1 MVAPG
6 HPDKFT
12 EFQTRMLAITPV
24 KIYREGSALI
34 LCQAEHHIITNSV
47 GQTRLLCLSKPESS
61 MAAQGVRWLPIL
73 SQKHHLSSSS
83 HLPGREQGSPVKW
96 DYMSVLTVHVNNG
109 EAVVSSQEM
118 IYGPPPPSKS

>member
-1 MVAPG
+1 
-6 HPDKFT
+6 
-12 EFQTRMLAITPV
+12 
-24 KIYREGSALI
+24 
-34 LCQAEHHIITNSV
+34 
-47 GQTRLLCLSKPESS
+47 

-96 DYMSVLTVHVNNG
+96 DYLSVLTVHVNNG

-118 IYGPPPPSKS
+118 IYGPPPPHPSLDQSYHQRKPGVRTAPA